1 MYIFLEHREKNR
13 RRREKEKRGGGEERK
28 RENSILANS
37 DGVKVGQ
44 RGLLT

>member
-13 RRREKEKRGGGEERK
+13 RRREEGEKRRR